1 MCSFSPSQS
10 LQGRVCGQGD
20 LSSRPFLLIFDLT
33 ECLNPAT
40 LLAGCPTP
48 QVIMLMMKMF
58 MVIMIMIRE
67 PPTIFFLDHDEH
79 LGVRGSLSFR
89 ELFTTGSFERCG
101 RGGRKSEREDQTL
114 LQVSS
119 SLSNVHK
126 QKANKHSLQPL
137 RLAREIRSNSCWGA
151 GKGKHMSCMVSSA
164 DIHSFYFRVTFD
176 QWCVLEYNWIGTFFV
191 IASNLVSLKGIERCQ
206 MLQKFATGKNLCH
219 R

>member
-1 MCSFSPSQS
+1 MGNVLSISICSFSPSLP

-48 QVIMLMMKMF
+48 QVIMLMTKMF

-101 RGGRKSEREDQTL
+101 RGGRKSEGEDQTL

-137 RLAREIRSNSCWGA
+137 RLAREIRSNSC
-151 GKGKHMSCMVSSA
+151 
-164 DIHSFYFRVTFD
+164 
-176 QWCVLEYNWIGTFFV
+176 
-191 IASNLVSLKGIERCQ
+191 
-206 MLQKFATGKNLCH
+206 
-219 R
+219 